1 MCHAFEKGVV
11 MKQDVPPSQHAAN
24 LIGALSLGLA
34 DRIVAET
41 EALIGAGAN
50 ASAAL
55 ILIGSR
61 PDMTIDDLRH
71 GVKLTHSATVRTV
84 MRLQAAG
91 LVEKHSGEDGR
102 SVYLRL
108 SPKGRRDMARVQ
120 KLRERILEA
129 ALADLSQAELRQ
141 FGAMAARVLPNIVP
155 ESVSVDA
162 ICRLCDGKVC
172 PDAICPLTPERDAR
186 WRGGAPQEC
195 RSGVSQPQ

>member
-1 MCHAFEKGVV
+1 
-11 MKQDVPPSQHAAN
+11 MKQDVPSLQHAVN
-24 LIGALSLGLA
+24 LIGALSIGLA

-84 MRLQAAG
+84 IRLKDAG

-108 SPKGRRDMARVQ
+108 SPKGKRDMARVL
-120 KLRERILEA
+120 KLRERILEV
-129 ALADLSQAELRQ
+129 ALADLSQSELKQ
-141 FGAMAARVLPNIVP
+141 FGALAARVIPNVVL
-155 ESVSVDA
+155 ENVSVDA

-186 WRGGAPQEC
+186 EC
-195 RSGVSQPQ
+195 AELRRKSAVPA

>member
-1 MCHAFEKGVV
+1 
-11 MKQDVPPSQHAAN
+11 MKQEVSASLHAAN
-24 LIGALSLGLA
+24 VIGALSLGLA
-34 DRIVAET
+34 DRMVAET

-61 PDMTIDDLRH
+61 PDLTIDDLRH

-84 MRLQAAG
+84 IRLKDAG

-108 SPKGRRDMARVQ
+108 SAKGRRDMTRVLR
-120 KLRERILEA
+120 LREKILED
-129 ALADLSQAELRQ
+129 ALASLSVVELKQ
-141 FGAMAARVLPNIVP
+141 FGAMAARVLPNVVP
-155 ESVSVDA
+155 EAVSVDA

-172 PDAICPLTPERDAR
+172 PDAMCPLTAERDLREGAEAR
-186 WRGGAPQEC
+186 RRGFATA
-195 RSGVSQPQ
+195 

>member
-1 MCHAFEKGVV
+1 
-11 MKQDVPPSQHAAN
+11 MKQDVSPSQHAAN
-24 LIGALSLGLA
+24 VIGALSVGLA

-50 ASAAL
+50 SSAAL

-71 GVKLTHSATVRTV
+71 GVQLTHSATVRTV
-84 MRLQAAG
+84 MRLKDAG
-91 LVEKHSGEDGR
+91 LVEKRSGEDGR

-108 SPKGRRDMARVQ
+108 SAKGRRDMARVVR
-120 KLRERILEA
+120 LREKILEDA
-129 ALADLSQAELRQ
+129 FSALTRSELEQ

-155 ESVSVDA
+155 DNVSVDA

-186 WRGGAPQEC
+186 EARA
-195 RSGVSQPQ
+195 